1 MNFLFWAHTFFVAF
15 LFGSLPSTLLV
26 SVVVRAHVFRSSM
39 FSRLAAGGH
48 GEEQGEEQATLA
60 FPSAS
65 MPRKGQESPADSRKQ
80 EEEEDEEFF

>member
-1 MNFLFWAHTFFVAF
+1 MNFLFWAHTILTGF
-15 LFGSLPSTLLV
+15 LLGSLPSTLLD

-60 FPSAS
+60 FPSTS

-80 EEEEDEEFF
+80 EEDEEFF